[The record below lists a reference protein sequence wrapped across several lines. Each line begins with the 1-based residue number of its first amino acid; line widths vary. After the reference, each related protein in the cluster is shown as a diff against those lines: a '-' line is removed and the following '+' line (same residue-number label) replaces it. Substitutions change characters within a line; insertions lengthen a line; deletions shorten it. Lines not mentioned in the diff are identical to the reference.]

1 MQSKQAAE
9 SGDDMLSYKPY
20 ITAHA
25 SYMWLGFG
33 LLKLLSV
40 VIPAVSMMP
49 LESVTTSITAA
60 SQDVKN
66 VGMYRERDLCTFNK
80 LRCITYVLM
89 MNALP
94 NKKRPINHD
103 LAFSPWN
110 FLPPGHIP

>member
-40 VIPAVSMMP
+40 VIPAVSMMN
-49 LESVTTSITAA
+49 LESDTTSIT
-60 SQDVKN
+60 QDVKN